1 MTEGKLKILV
11 AEDHGTVRDGIKMIV
26 NSQEDMEVVGE
37 ACDGREAV
45 ELARKLQ
52 PDIVLMDVSMPRLNG
67 LKAAAQ
73 LKRIAPDIKI
83 LTLTRHTDDAYL
95 QELLRAGVSGY
106 ALKQSLS
113 DELIRAIRIIAAGG
127 NYLDPSIT
135 GKVFNAFDA
144 RQNKLRGETG
154 GQSLTKR
161 ESEILRHIAL
171 GYSNQEIADKSDIS
185 VKTVEAHKSN
195 AMKKL
200 SISSRREIISYAIL
214 QGWMQ
219 ED

>member
-1 MTEGKLKILV
+1 MTENKIKVLI

-26 NSQEDMEVVGE
+26 NSQEDMEIVGE

-45 ELARKLQ
+45 ELARKLM
-52 PDIVLMDVSMPRLNG
+52 PDIVLMDVSMPNLNG
-67 LKAAAQ
+67 LKAAAM

-95 QELLRAGVSGY
+95 QELLLAGVAGY

-113 DELIRAIRIIAAGG
+113 DELIRAIRVIHAGG
-127 NYLDPSIT
+127 NYLDPAIT
-135 GKVFNAFDA
+135 GKVFNSYYT
-144 RQNKLRGETG
+144 RQNALRGETG
-154 GQSLTKR
+154 GQALTLR
-161 ESEILRHIAL
+161 ESETLRYIAL

-200 SISSRREIISYAIL
+200 NISNRREIISYAIL